1 MLFQWRYF
9 SGCMLSSRRRLEEN
23 LAGKGVKLLV
33 LVDHSG
39 EAEKVGFQMRPS
51 RLLIFGNSRPHL
63 LMLSTSHRGARFPA
77 QDSDLGKGLMTESG
91 FPIMKALICTIV
103 MRCRRT

>member
-1 MLFQWRYF
+1 
-9 SGCMLSSRRRLEEN
+9 MLSSRRRLEEN

-51 RLLIFGNSRPHL
+51 RLLIFGNPRPHV
-63 LMLSTSHRGARFPA
+63 
-77 QDSDLGKGLMTESG
+77 LMTAPPTAVLD
-91 FPIMKALICTIV
+91 FPPKILIWAKV
-103 MRCRRT
+103 